1 MLQILEYPGNLDIM
15 IPRRTFTK
23 LLAGLPAITS
33 LAAANETLRQ
43 AGAKKNLLVGSAVS
57 FRQLQRPDY
66 RKLLSDQASI
76 VVSENDMKWQLI
88 HPEAERYD
96 FAHADALL
104 AFAAT
109 ADQKV
114 RGHNLCWHNQ
124 LPGWFQSVATPE
136 NAGDVLR
143 RHIAEVAGHYR
154 GRIHSWDVVNEAINV
169 DDGRPDGLRKSP
181 WFNLLGPQYLDIAF
195 TAASKADG
203 QAILTYNDYDLEQDS
218 PKHESKRAA
227 VLQLL
232 TSLRRRGVPVQAL
245 GLQAHLHANTK
256 PETWSGLERFLD
268 SVEQLG
274 LQIFVTELDVD
285 DSDLPGDISE
295 RDAAVAKMY
304 GDFLKRVLAR
314 KSVKAV
320 LTWGISDANTWLNSR
335 HPRSD
340 GLPKRPLPF
349 DPEMKPTPAF
359 YAMLDAIGN
368 APVRS

>member
-1 MLQILEYPGNLDIM
+1 MLAT
-15 IPRRTFTK
+15 RRAFTK
-23 LLAGLPAITS
+23 V
-33 LAAANETLRQ
+33 LAASPAFSSRMFAASETLRE

-57 FRQLQRPDY
+57 YRQLERDDY
-66 RKLLSDQASI
+66 RTLLSEQASI

-88 HPEAERYD
+88 HPEVDRYD
-96 FAHADALL
+96 FTHADALL
-104 AFAAT
+104 AFAAKSN
-109 ADQKV
+109 QKV

-136 NAGDVLR
+136 NAADLLR
-143 RHIAEVAGHYR
+143 KHIAEVAGHYR

-195 TAASKADG
+195 AAAAKADG

-218 PKHESKRAA
+218 PKHEAKRSA

-232 TSLRRRGVPVQAL
+232 TSLRSRSVPVQAL
-245 GLQAHLHANTK
+245 GLQAHLHATGK
-256 PETWSGLERFLD
+256 PEEWSGFERFLD
-268 SVEQLG
+268 AIERMD

-285 DSDLPGDISE
+285 DSELPSDVSA
-295 RDAAVAKMY
+295 RDAAVAKLY

-320 LTWGISDANTWLNSR
+320 LTWGISDANTWLNGR
-335 HPRSD
+335 HPRPD
-340 GLPKRPLPF
+340 GQRKRPLPF
-349 DPEMKPTPAF
+349 DADMKPKPAF
-359 YAMLDAIGN
+359 YAMLDAIAG
-368 APVRS
+368 APARP